1 MIVGSMSEECNL
13 QETIKN
19 SVVINIFGIC
29 SETPIWRFEGGGA
42 VDNKLMENAIS
53 WTRSNI
59 IDTFVNIFF
68 SNNLKIPL
76 FVNNMILYNV

>member
-29 SETPIWRFEGGGA
+29 SETPIRRFEGGGGHLITSNWKMPSLEH
-42 VDNKLMENAIS
+42 DQILLILL
-53 WTRSNI
+53 WTSFSPI
-59 IDTFVNIFF
+59 I
-68 SNNLKIPL
+68 
-76 FVNNMILYNV
+76 

>member
-29 SETPIWRFEGGGA
+29 SETPIRRFEGGGG
-42 VDNKLMENAIS
+42 I
-53 WTRSNI
+53 W
-59 IDTFVNIFF
+59 
-68 SNNLKIPL
+68 
-76 FVNNMILYNV
+76 